1 MLNDEGP
8 DPLEDPLPPTYPNK
22 FRRKIEMKSTLRS
35 FFSVTRVQ
43 WIVIAL
49 ALLVLGMVI
58 GLPTK
63 SEAIPAFARQLNVK
77 CQTCHFPNPP
87 RLNNVGLVFRRM
99 GFRLPDS
106 DDDGNLVFKTPE
118 LTSALAFGSAIADL
132 EVEVDKEAPS
142 ETESRA
148 NLMLGEVALF
158 SAHALPSNLSY
169 WLLFIPRNDEGGT
182 ELEFGEMQ
190 YNMGKA
196 TDAFHVRGGEFL
208 TLWWQKG
215 TDEKITLNAPLILD
229 EASPGS
235 IGSFAGLGLGAK
247 QSGAEFGYTHNRLVD
262 GRLTSTILSATVL
275 NGVNPEGESAL
286 RRSGDGFD
294 FLVQGYQLFGS
305 ANNVGGFYYH
315 GNTKFA
321 DEDGE
326 YAYKD
331 TFDKYGLVGN
341 YYIGGRFGALGGLVG
356 GKDKSTELEQ
366 TINNRG
372 WFLEADVSATPK
384 WSFSYRHDGLDPDTD
399 LDGDY
404 VKADTLSTRF
414 HPVDNV
420 LMTLEYHNVR
430 IEEETDWIVAGEVKL
445 AY

>member
-1 MLNDEGP
+1 
-8 DPLEDPLPPTYPNK
+8 
-22 FRRKIEMKSTLRS
+22 MKSILRS
-35 FFSVTRVQ
+35 FLSSAWNQ
-43 WIVIAL
+43 WIVFP
-49 ALLVLGMVI
+49 LLVLGIVI
-58 GLPTK
+58 GLSTR
-63 SEAIPAFARQLNVK
+63 SEAVPAFARELNVK
-77 CQTCHFPNPP
+77 CHTCHFPNPP

-106 DDDGNLVFKTPE
+106 DDDGNLIFKTPE
-118 LTSALAFGSAIADL
+118 LPSAVAFGSIIADL
-132 EVEVDKEAPS
+132 AFEVDKAAPS
-142 ETESRA
+142 ETENRT
-148 NLMLGEVALF
+148 NLTLGEVALF

-169 WLLFIPRNDEGGT
+169 WLLFIPRNDEGGA

-196 TDAFHVRGGEFL
+196 TDTMHFRGGEFL
-208 TLWWQKG
+208 TLWWQKVG
-215 TDEKITLNAPLILD
+215 DEKITLSAPLALD

-247 QSGAEFGYTHNRLVD
+247 QSGAELGYTHNRLVD
-262 GRLTSTILSATVL
+262 GKLSSTILAATVL
-275 NGVNPEGESAL
+275 NGVNGEGESAL
-286 RRSGDGFD
+286 RRSGDGLD

-321 DEDGE
+321 DEDAE
-326 YAYKD
+326 YAYKN
-331 TFDKYGLVGN
+331 TFDKYGVVGN
-341 YYIGGRFGALGGLVG
+341 YYIGGHFGAIGGLIG
-356 GKDKSTELEQ
+356 GKDKSTELGQ

-372 WFLEADVSATPK
+372 WFIEADVSATPK

-399 LDGDY
+399 FSGDY

-414 HPVDNV
+414 HAVDNV
-420 LMTLEYHNVR
+420 LLTLEYHSVR
-430 IEEETDWIVAGEVKL
+430 TDETDWIVAGEVKL